1 MPNMHLVTGYAGEP
15 HVSAD
20 DHASFNSLFFGNG
33 EFVVNRGN
41 MLNASIVSNNQI
53 RVLDGDIMM
62 QGRYVRLYDGN
73 YVDLAIENGVQDNR
87 RNDLIV
93 ARYTKD
99 VTTGV
104 EEVNL
109 VVIKGTA
116 STSGAVDPE
125 FSTGLIGSTMQHD
138 MPLYRVTLYGLN
150 IVSVESMF
158 RIVTLGEN
166 FAMENHEH
174 SAYDIVAGILPERYG
189 GTGYNTLDAHPT
201 IRGLL
206 TDIQAA
212 LNNANQAVGVAQSNN
227 AEIAD
232 LRSRINALERSS

>member
-20 DHASFNSLFFGNG
+20 DHASFNSLFFGDG

-41 MLNASIVSNNQI
+41 MLNASIISNNQI

-62 QGRYVRLYDGN
+62 QGRYVRLYDGSF
-73 YVDLAIENGVQDNR
+73 VDLAIENGVQDNR

-150 IVSVESMF
+150 ILKVESLF
-158 RIVTLGEN
+158 RVVTLGEN
-166 FAMENHEH
+166 FAMEHHEH
-174 SAYDIVAGILPERYG
+174 SAYDIVVGILPEKHG
-189 GTGYNTLDAHPT
+189 GTGCITLDAHPV
-201 IRGLL
+201 IRELL
-206 TDIQAA
+206 TNVQSAM
-212 LNNANQAVGVAQSNN
+212 NNANQAISIAQSNDN
-227 AEIAD
+227 EIAN
-232 LRSRINALERSS
+232 LRSRINALESSS